1 MRTVVCFVWVLQGPA
16 VKEKLAAIL
25 ILLRAPLLLGLSMDA
40 GVFMSGVGWAL
51 VAVVS
56 FALPACPDELSGA
69 TSGLSFTGITNN
81 KKNILDNNPQICPD
95 AIFLFNCQKI
105 FQNISF

>member
-16 VKEKLAAIL
+16 VNEKLAAIL
-25 ILLRAPLLLGLSMDA
+25 ILLRTPLLLGLSMDA

-56 FALPACPDELSGA
+56 FALPACPDELSVA
-69 TSGLSFTGITNN
+69 TSGLSFTGITNEK
-81 KKNILDNNPQICPD
+81 KKNILGNNPLQSNP
-95 AIFLFNCQKI
+95 FFFFKR
-105 FQNISF
+105 QNP